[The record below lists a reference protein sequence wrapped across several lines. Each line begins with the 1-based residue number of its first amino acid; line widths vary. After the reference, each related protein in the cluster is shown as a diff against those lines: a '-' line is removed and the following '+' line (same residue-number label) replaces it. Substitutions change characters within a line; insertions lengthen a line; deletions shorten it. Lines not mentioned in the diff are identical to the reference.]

1 MRTDVLEL
9 AEGVSPLEFAEEP
22 DLYHTGDEEILIAEP
37 VRFSGSLKK
46 QGEKIFVHGKVSTRL
61 VLVCARCLERFSIP
75 VAQDFCAEYLPEI
88 YEEFEKERSLRG
100 EDLDVSY
107 YAGTCI
113 DLTPALRDHLLLEV
127 PIAPLCRSDCLGLC
141 PVCGENLT
149 AGSVHVHEEQGDPRL
164 SPLSRLK
171 L

>member
-9 AEGVSPLEFAEEP
+9 AEGLSSLEFTEEP
-22 DLYHTGDEEILIAEP
+22 DRYDTGDEEIVIAEP
-37 VRFSGSLKK
+37 VRFSGSLQKK
-46 QGEKIFVHGKVSTRL
+46 GERIFVQGKVSTRL
-61 VLVCARCLERFSIP
+61 VLVCVRCLDPFSIT
-75 VAQDFCAEYLPEI
+75 VAEDFSAEYLPEI
-88 YEEFEKERSLRG
+88 YEEFEKEKSIRG
-100 EDLDVSY
+100 EDFDVSY

-113 DLTPALRDHLLLEV
+113 DLTPALRDHLLLAV
-127 PIAPLCRSDCLGLC
+127 PVAPLCRADCLGLC

-164 SPLSRLK
+164 SALSRLK